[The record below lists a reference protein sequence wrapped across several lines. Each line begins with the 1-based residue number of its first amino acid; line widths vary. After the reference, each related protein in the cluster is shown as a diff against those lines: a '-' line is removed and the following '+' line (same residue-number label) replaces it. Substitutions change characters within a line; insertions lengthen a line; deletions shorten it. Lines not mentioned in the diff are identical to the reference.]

1 MGRTDSK
8 TAAPI
13 LWPPDAKSR
22 LIGNDSEAGKDQEQ
36 EEKRAT
42 EDEMVDSING
52 HECEQ
57 TLGDSEG
64 EGSLACCNPWDCKEL
79 DTT

>member
-1 MGRTDSK
+1 M
-8 TAAPI
+8 
-13 LWPPDAKSR
+13 
-22 LIGNDSEAGKDQEQ
+22 
-36 EEKRAT
+36 T

-64 EGSLACCNPWDCKEL
+64 EGSLACCNPWDRKEL